1 MAAANSSSPS
11 QGSMASSPA
20 LAAHFVLS
28 FNVLGQ
34 MVVVSNNISHGLPP
48 F

>member
-1 MAAANSSSPS
+1 MDAASSSSPS
-11 QGSMASSPA
+11 QGSTASSPA

-28 FNVLGQ
+28 FNALGQ
-34 MVVVSNNISHGLPP
+34 MVVASNNISHGLPP